1 MSTAAAKPVWD
12 RFSHAPGNVKGAYT
26 GDVACDDYHRYP
38 EDIALMKQMNMRSY
52 RYSIAWS
59 RIQPTGEGAVNQK
72 GIDYYKRLT
81 DAVLAAGMRPL
92 VTLYHWDLPQ
102 PLEDKGGWPNR
113 DTAARFADYT
123 EIAVKA
129 LGDRIQHMG
138 HLQRA
143 LGLHLPRLR
152 KRRPRPRKTGL
163 RPLPQSLPHRKPRS
177 GRRLPRHQSHR
188 PEIKVGQCLQ
198 HVFHDARQPLRRK
211 TQPQPNA
218 STPSTTSGS
227 SRPPYAATIPK
238 PSSTAFPLETM
249 GFQSG
254 DDKRM
259 TAPLDYIGVNYYF
272 RQIVANLATPAPT
285 KALLRRDGLQAHYN
299 GKEGPLTDFGWEVYP
314 RGMYEIVQR
323 VSKDYKLP
331 IEITENGCSYGDYP
345 DASGRV
351 ADVRRIHYYREHLR
365 ELARAIQDGADVRGY
380 HSWSILDNFEWSE
393 GYTQRFGMVF
403 VDFPTQRR
411 FMKDSAKVVRRA
423 SPPRTPLKPPL
434 QQRNQPTSEAQRVS
448 DNTSVPPSDLS
459 PSEEYKQRQQAR
471 EQHVAH
477 FAKLHRRFG
486 NLRLLIVTATLIAA
500 WFSLRND
507 AFSPMVATNAA
518 PRYSLR

>member
-1 MSTAAAKPVWD
+1 MNRRSFLTQTSAWAAAAALPKFSEASILPTLNAVAEQTPAAGEVKFPKDFLWGTATAAYQVEGAWNVDGRGETVWD
-12 RFSHAPGNVKGAYT
+12 RFSHAAGNVKGAYT

-38 EDIALMKQMNMRSY
+38 EDIAFMKQMNMRSY

-59 RIQPTGEGAVNQK
+59 RIQPTGEGAINQK

-81 DAVLAAGMRPL
+81 DTVLKAGLRPL

-113 DTAARFADYT
+113 DTAARFADYA

-129 LGDRIQHMG
+129 LGDRINTWAIFNEPWVFTYLGYGSGVHAPGKQDFDLFLKASHTVNLAQG
-138 HLQRA
+138 DAFRA
-143 LGLHLPRLR
+143 IKAIAP
-152 KRRPRPRKTGL
+152 K
-163 RPLPQSLPHRKPRS
+163 S
-177 GRRLPRHQSHR
+177 
-188 PEIKVGQCLQ
+188 KVGTA
-198 HVFHDARQPLRRK
+198 F
-211 TQPQPNA
+211 
-218 STPSTTSGS
+218 SMSSTTPATS
-227 SRPPYAATIPK
+227 SPEDAAAAK
-238 PSSTAFPLETM
+238 RFDAFNNVWFLETALRGQYPEAFVHGVPLETM

-285 KALLRRDGLQAHYN
+285 KPSYDAMGFNHYN
-299 GKEGPLTDFGWEVYP
+299 GKEGSLTDFGWEVYP

-411 FMKDSAKVVRRA
+411 FMKDSAKWYARVA
-423 SPPRTPLKPPL
+423 ST
-434 QQRNQPTSEAQRVS
+434 NTVEA
-448 DNTSVPPSDLS
+448 
-459 PSEEYKQRQQAR
+459 
-471 EQHVAH
+471 
-477 FAKLHRRFG
+477 
-486 NLRLLIVTATLIAA
+486 TA
-500 WFSLRND
+500 
-507 AFSPMVATNAA
+507 ATT
-518 PRYSLR
+518 

>member
-1 MSTAAAKPVWD
+1 MNRRSFLTQTSAWAAAAALPKFSEASILPTLNAVAEQTPAAGEVKFPKDFLWGTATAAYQVEGAWNVDGRGETVWD
-12 RFSHAPGNVKGAYT
+12 RFSHAAGNVKGAYT

-38 EDIALMKQMNMRSY
+38 EDIAFMKQMNMRSY

-59 RIQPTGEGAVNQK
+59 RIQPTGEGAINQK

-81 DAVLAAGMRPL
+81 DTVLKAGLRPL

-113 DTAARFADYT
+113 DTAARFADYA

-129 LGDRIQHMG
+129 LGDRINTWAIFNEPWVFTYLGYGSGVHAPGKQDFDLFLKASHTVNLAQG
-138 HLQRA
+138 DAFRA
-143 LGLHLPRLR
+143 IKAIAP
-152 KRRPRPRKTGL
+152 K
-163 RPLPQSLPHRKPRS
+163 S
-177 GRRLPRHQSHR
+177 
-188 PEIKVGQCLQ
+188 KVGTA
-198 HVFHDARQPLRRK
+198 F
-211 TQPQPNA
+211 
-218 STPSTTSGS
+218 SMSSTTPATS
-227 SRPPYAATIPK
+227 SPEDAAAAK
-238 PSSTAFPLETM
+238 RFDAFNNVWFLETALRGQYPEAFVHGVPLETM

-285 KALLRRDGLQAHYN
+285 KPSYDAMGFNHYN
-299 GKEGPLTDFGWEVYP
+299 GKEGSLTDFGWEVYP

-411 FMKDSAKVVRRA
+411 FMKDSAKWYA
-423 SPPRTPLKPPL
+423 
-434 QQRNQPTSEAQRVS
+434 RV
-448 DNTSVPPSDLS
+448 
-459 PSEEYKQRQQAR
+459 A
-471 EQHVAH
+471 
-477 FAKLHRRFG
+477 
-486 NLRLLIVTATLIAA
+486 
-500 WFSLRND
+500 
-507 AFSPMVATNAA
+507 ATNTVEATAA
-518 PRYSLR
+518 TT

>member
-1 MSTAAAKPVWD
+1 MNRRSFLAQTSAWAAAAALPRLSVASVLPSLDATAEQTPAVGEVKFPKDFLWGTATAAYQVEGAWNVDGRGETVWD
-12 RFSHAPGNVKGAYT
+12 RFSHSFGNVKGAYT
-26 GDVACDDYHRYP
+26 GDAACDDYHRYP

-59 RIQPTGEGAVNQK
+59 RIQPTGEGAINQK

-81 DAVLAAGMRPL
+81 DTVLKAGLRPL

-113 DTAARFADYT
+113 DTAARFADYA

-129 LGDRIQHMG
+129 LGDRIQTW
-138 HLQRA
+138 A
-143 LGLHLPRLR
+143 IFNEPWVFTYLGY
-152 KRRPRPRKTGL
+152 G
-163 RPLPQSLPHRKPRS
+163 S
-177 GRRLPRHQSHR
+177 GVHAPGKQDFDLFLKASHTVNLAQGDAFR
-188 PEIKVGQCLQ
+188 TIKAIAPKSKVGSA
-198 HVFHDARQPLRRK
+198 F
-211 TQPQPNA
+211 
-218 STPSTTSGS
+218 SMSSTTPATS
-227 SRPPYAATIPK
+227 SPEHAAAAK
-238 PSSTAFPLETM
+238 RFDAFNNVWFLETALRGRYPEAFVHGVPLETM
-249 GFQSG
+249 GFQNG

-272 RQIVANLATPAPT
+272 RQIVANLKTPAPT
-285 KALLRRDGLQAHYN
+285 KPSYDAMGFDHFN
-299 GKEGPLTDFGWEVYP
+299 GKEGPLTEIGWEVYP

-323 VSKDYKLP
+323 VSQDYKLP

-365 ELARAIQDGADVRGY
+365 ELARAIHDGADFRAY

-411 FMKDSAKVVRRA
+411 FMKDSAKWY
-423 SPPRTPLKPPL
+423 S
-434 QQRNQPTSEAQRVS
+434 RV
-448 DNTSVPPSDLS
+448 
-459 PSEEYKQRQQAR
+459 A
-471 EQHVAH
+471 
-477 FAKLHRRFG
+477 
-486 NLRLLIVTATLIAA
+486 
-500 WFSLRND
+500 
-507 AFSPMVATNAA
+507 ATNTIEATPA
-518 PRYSLR
+518 TT